1 MHILYPHEVSQEP
14 ERAPLELDADLERRD
29 TWMFAPLIAI
39 VVALP
44 ILMTAVLG
52 FTIFQIKHETGMSNE
67 TPATVIASR
76 WPEQSLPVVDS
87 ANRS

>member
-1 MHILYPHEVSQEP
+1 MHVLYPHEVRQEP
-14 ERAPLELDADLERRD
+14 QRAALELDADLERRD

-39 VVALP
+39 VIALP
-44 ILMTAVLG
+44 ILITAVLG
-52 FTIFQIKHETGMSNE
+52 FTIFQIRSETAMSRE

-76 WPEQSLPVVDS
+76 WPDQELPTVDN

>member
-1 MHILYPHEVSQEP
+1 MHILYPHEVRHAP
-14 ERAPLELDADLERRD
+14 EHAPLELDADLERRD

-39 VVALP
+39 VIALP

-52 FTIFQIKHETGMSNE
+52 FTVIQIRSESAMSNE

-76 WPEQSLPVVDS
+76 WPDQALPVV
-87 ANRS
+87 AN